1 MNDDF
6 EIVLSDSQE
15 YKDKNLS
22 VTVYKNI
29 LDDIMEYAK
38 GDLDHERGGFL
49 LGNLEETYDT
59 YNIFISHMLI
69 AKYTM
74 NNMAS
79 LTFTHESWNEAYREM
94 DENYYGKIM
103 LGWFHSHPGYGIFL
117 SGMDMFIENNFFS
130 LPYQVAYVVDPCA
143 DTFGFFGWKKQGKIQ
158 KVDNIIFAL

>member
-6 EIVLSDSQE
+6 EIVLSE
-15 YKDKNLS
+15 TPKYKDKDLS
-22 VTVYKNI
+22 VKVYKNI
-29 LDDIMEYAK
+29 LDDIMKYAK

-49 LGNLEETYDT
+49 LGNLEETENVYS
-59 YNIFISHMLI
+59 IFITDMLI
-69 AKYTM
+69 AKHTV

-79 LTFTHESWNEAYREM
+79 LTFTHDSWNEAYREM
-94 DENYYGKIM
+94 DENHKEKIM

-143 DTFGFFGWKKQGKIQ
+143 DTYGFFGWEKPGKIQ
-158 KVDNIIFAL
+158 KVNNIVFQ